1 MRNLLVLAALMSHSA
16 PPPTQRP
23 AVIGYDGQTFSVRG
37 DSFTSIT
44 ALGLYVGDLM
54 AKGAPCR
61 ITAAARVALT
71 DPRLD
76 AASKASAD
84 VILAYASKE

>member
-23 AVIGYDGQTFSVRG
+23 AVIDYDGQTFLVRG

-44 ALGLYVGDLM
+44 ALGLYVGDTM
-54 AKGAPCR
+54 SRGTPCR
-61 ITAAARVALT
+61 LTDAARAALT
-71 DPRLD
+71 RPGLD